1 MSETML
7 HIQGADFTSRVTVDP
22 AGVTIGRDEGC
33 DITLDNVGVSRRHAQ
48 IYRDPFGRWIV
59 EDLNSR
65 NGVWIG
71 GESIKA
77 QAVSPGQRILI
88 GPFALMIEDDQTL
101 QTVVNSGPKAN
112 ARLIEDVH
120 SSAELLSKVQRD
132 ETLSSARLKQ
142 LNELA
147 DHLVGMNSADQLYP
161 WVCEQIA
168 SGPGEVAMVL
178 RVPTEGQPLP
188 SAPETVAFCSGG
200 HTPERLPDNLALH
213 VSKRV
218 LEAVRSTG
226 SAVMAG
232 AATDDGERMELT
244 VVDDRK
250 PRAVLCAPIG
260 PAGSELD
267 VLYVDLPADRAS
279 EAQLDYVQAVARQA
293 NFAHKG
299 LMLAEVKA
307 ERAIIDRQLEFA
319 RKIQGRLT
327 PPAITQAEGV
337 VTAVHYVPA
346 MWVGGDYCDVW
357 MLPDGRLTWAI
368 GDVSGKGLPAAL
380 VMATLHGALRT
391 GLSFS
396 DDLAAAVTRLNEHLL
411 SHTPEDLFV
420 TLVVGLFDPSS
431 GQLDYVNA
439 GHLPLVLAGPDG
451 QTEMITEPG
460 NPPIGIVEF
469 PYVAGRCLV
478 PPETMLLGVTDGIT
492 ECMRGDEE
500 FGMEGLCKLASERAG
515 EPARSIVGLIADAAR
530 EFEESLSQRDDT
542 TVLAISRSPAE

>member
-7 HIQGADFTSRVTVDP
+7 HIQGPDSTHRATIGP
-22 AGVTIGRDEGC
+22 AGVTIGRDGGC
-33 DITLDNVGVSRRHAQ
+33 DVTLDNPGVSRRHAQ
-48 IYRDPFGRWIV
+48 IYRDPFGRWVV

-65 NGVWIG
+65 NGVWVG
-71 GESIKA
+71 GEQIKS
-77 QAVSPGQRILI
+77 QAVSPGQQII
-88 GPFALMIEDDQTL
+88 VGPFAIMIEDDQTL
-101 QTVVNSGPKAN
+101 QTIASSGRKAS

-120 SSAELLSKVQRD
+120 SGAELLSKAQRD

-147 DHLVGMNSADQLYP
+147 EHLIGMNSAEQLYP
-161 WVCEQIA
+161 WVCEQV
-168 SGPGEVAMVL
+168 SKGPGEVAMVL
-178 RVPTEGQPLP
+178 RIPVEGQPLP

-200 HTPERLPDNLALH
+200 HTPERLPHNLALH
-213 VSKRV
+213 VSRRV
-218 LEAVRSTG
+218 LEAVRSTN

-232 AATDDGERMELT
+232 AATDDGERMDLT

-260 PAGSELD
+260 TIGVEID
-267 VLYVDLPADRAS
+267 VLYVDVPADGAS
-279 EAQLDYVQAVARQA
+279 EALLDYIQAVARQA

-299 LMLAEVKA
+299 LLLAEAKA
-307 ERAIIDRQLEFA
+307 ERAIIDRQLDFA
-319 RKIQGRLT
+319 RKIQSRLT

-337 VTAVHYVPA
+337 VASVHYVPA

-357 MLPDGRLTWAI
+357 MMPDGRVTWAI

-380 VMATLHGALRT
+380 VMAILHGALRT

-396 DDLAAAVTRLNEHLL
+396 DDLATAVTRLNEHLL

-420 TLVVGLFDPSS
+420 TLVVGVFDPSS
-431 GQLDYVNA
+431 GQIDYVNA
-439 GHLPLVLAGPDG
+439 GHLPLVLVGPDG
-451 QTEMITEPG
+451 KVEMITEPG

-469 PYVAGRCLV
+469 PYVAGRSQL

-492 ECMRGDEE
+492 ECMRGDDE
-500 FGMEGLCKLASERAG
+500 FGMDGLCKLASEHGG
-515 EPARSIVGLIADAAR
+515 EPARTIVGLIADAAK

-542 TVLAISRSPAE
+542 TVLAISRSSAD